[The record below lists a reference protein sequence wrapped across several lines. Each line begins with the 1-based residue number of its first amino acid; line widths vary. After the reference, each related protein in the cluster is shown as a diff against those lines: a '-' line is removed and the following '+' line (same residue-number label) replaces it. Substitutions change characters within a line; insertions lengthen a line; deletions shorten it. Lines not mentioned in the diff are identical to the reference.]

1 MSQRTSVRFS
11 TSSASSVRALFSCFE
26 RFAGDTITALV
37 KFSSAARS
45 CEGARLTKEIS
56 PKIHDAGM
64 AQAILAG
71 VNRCMEDPSFDG
83 LWMKIQEA
91 YSIRPRP
98 AGCLETRIPRVR
110 RWKWHFLRWETDIM
124 Y

>member
-1 MSQRTSVRFS
+1 S
-11 TSSASSVRALFSCFE
+11 TSSMSSVRAFFSCFE

-37 KFSSAARS
+37 KFSSAAKS

-56 PKIHDAGM
+56 PKIHDAGT

-71 VNRCMEDPSFDG
+71 GNRCMEDSSFDG

-98 AGCLETRIPRVR
+98 GRCLETRILRVR
-110 RWKWHFLRWETDIM
+110 RWNCHFLHWETDIM